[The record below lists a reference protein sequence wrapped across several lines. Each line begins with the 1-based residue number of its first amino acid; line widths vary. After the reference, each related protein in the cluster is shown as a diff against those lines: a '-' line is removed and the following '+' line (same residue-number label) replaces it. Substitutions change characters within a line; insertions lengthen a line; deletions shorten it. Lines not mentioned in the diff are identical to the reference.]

1 MINEENY
8 VVDIEADNLLDEITK
23 IHCLS
28 YLNTKT
34 KEVKSIIDYQ
44 EMRNFLNKP
53 NLVIIGHNF
62 EAYDKCVLEKILKIK
77 IKARIIDTLFLS
89 WLLFP
94 TRNKHGLEVYGEEY
108 SILKP
113 KIEDWVGLNVS
124 VYCNRC
130 ETDCRINYKIW
141 ENQWW
146 LLNELYDDKDIL
158 QQYLRYVEF
167 KARYIA
173 NQQFLGLR
181 LDIPLAKES
190 LMILEDLKQEKF
202 EKLKEIMPKIP
213 IIAKRTYPKV
223 FKKANGELSANG
235 LKWVELVKEKGLP
248 DGYIGDIEVI
258 TGYSEANPNSHDQIK
273 EFLYTLGWIPENIKH
288 FRDKKKNE
296 VRQIPQIKSKF
307 DDSELCESIIKLID
321 KAPALE
327 ELNGYF
333 KINHRISV
341 FKGFLENQ
349 KNGFLYQGC
358 SGLTP
363 TMRIQQSILVNLPS
377 ANKPYAEN
385 IRRCIIARDNNHILI
400 NADLS
405 GIEDSTKRHFI
416 YKYDPDYVNEMNIP
430 GYDPHLAMAVEAGFL
445 TKEQAEAHKN
455 GTENHKEIRG
465 KSKVANF
472 SLTYKVGLE
481 TLSRATGLSMKD
493 TKRLRDAYWTKNK
506 AILQI
511 EDDLVC
517 KQIGAQKWILN
528 PLSGFWLALR
538 NEKDKFSLL
547 NQNTATYVFDLWIAY
562 MIQGGLEIPFFYHD
576 EVLIDA
582 KIEEKDKV
590 VNIINSAIDK
600 VNNKLK
606 LNITVACGIQ
616 MNSNYAEAH

>member
-1 MINEENY
+1 MLEEENY
-8 VVDIEADNLLDEITK
+8 VIDIESDNLLDEVTK

-34 KEVKSIIDYQ
+34 KEVKSIIDYK
-44 EMRNFLNKP
+44 EMRNFLSKP

-62 EAYDKCVLEKILKIK
+62 EGYDKCVLEKILGIK
-77 IKARIIDTLFLS
+77 LKARIIDTLFLS

-94 TRNKHGLEVYGEEY
+94 TRIKHGLEAYGEEY
-108 SILKP
+108 GVLKP
-113 KIEDWVGLNVS
+113 KIEDWTGLDVS
-124 VYCNRC
+124 IYCNRC
-130 ETDCRINYKIW
+130 ETDCKINYKVW
-141 ENQWW
+141 ESQWW
-146 LLNELYDDKDIL
+146 LLNELYADKDIL
-158 QQYLRYVEF
+158 QQYLKYVEF
-167 KARYIA
+167 KARYISK
-173 NQQFLGLR
+173 QQFLGLK
-181 LDIPLAKES
+181 LDIPLTKES
-190 LMILEDLKQEKF
+190 LITLEDLKQEKF

-223 FKKANGELSANG
+223 FRKANNELSANG
-235 LKWVELVKEKGLP
+235 LKWIELIKEKSLP
-248 DGYIGDIEVI
+248 EDYQGDIEVI
-258 TGYSEANPNSHDQIK
+258 TGYVEANPNSHDQIK
-273 EFLYTLGWIPENIKH
+273 EFLYTLGWVPENIKH

-307 DDSELCESIIKLID
+307 DDSELCDSIIKLID

-377 ANKPYAEN
+377 ASKPYAEN
-385 IRRCIIARDNNHILI
+385 IRRCIIARDENHILI

-416 YKYDPDYVNEMNIP
+416 HKYDPTYVEEMNIP

-465 KSKVANF
+465 IAKVCNF

-481 TLSRATGLSMKD
+481 TLARATGLSMKD
-493 TKRLRDAYWTKNK
+493 TKRLRDAYWKKNK

-511 EDDLVC
+511 EEDLVC
-517 KQIGAQKWILN
+517 KQIGLQKWILN

-547 NQNTATYVFDLWIAY
+547 NQNTATYVFDLWVAY
-562 MIQGGLEIPFFYHD
+562 MMQSGLEIPFFYHD
-576 EVLIDA
+576 EVLIDV
-582 KIEEKDKV
+582 KLIDKDRV